1 MNVKF
6 TFEQS
11 VIAYVSLP
19 QEAGSVYHALVR
31 DHGEGCDRPSH
42 SNQRGGRDHHHLR
55 ELIAYQEAKNK
66 SKITIKKTQKK
77 SERKSKSKKKK
88 CSFAFTLAFDNH
100 IGPRDIIKLFTLDR
114 HRRAIYYYFFYSGC
128 KCV

>member
-31 DHGEGCDRPSH
+31 DHGEGCDHPDH

-55 ELIAYQEAKNK
+55 EPIAYQEAKKK
-66 SKITIKKTQKK
+66 SKITIKKQKK
-77 SERKSKSKKKK
+77 IRAKIKKQKKKMQF
-88 CSFAFTLAFDNH
+88 CFHTCL
-100 IGPRDIIKLFTLDR
+100 
-114 HRRAIYYYFFYSGC
+114 
-128 KCV
+128 

>member
-6 TFEQS
+6 TFEQR

-31 DHGEGCDRPSH
+31 DHGEGCDHPSH

-55 ELIAYQEAKNK
+55 EPIAYQEAKKK
-66 SKITIKKTQKK
+66 SKITIKKTKKNQSENQKA
-77 SERKSKSKKKK
+77 KKKNAVLL
-88 CSFAFTLAFDNH
+88 SHLPLT
-100 IGPRDIIKLFTLDR
+100 II
-114 HRRAIYYYFFYSGC
+114 
-128 KCV
+128 

>member
-31 DHGEGCDRPSH
+31 DHGEGCDHPSH
-42 SNQRGGRDHHHLR
+42 SNQRGGRDHHHLQAMMGGASSR
-55 ELIAYQEAKNK
+55 QGMVRPGIRQ
-66 SKITIKKTQKK
+66 
-77 SERKSKSKKKK
+77 
-88 CSFAFTLAFDNH
+88 
-100 IGPRDIIKLFTLDR
+100 
-114 HRRAIYYYFFYSGC
+114 
-128 KCV
+128 